1 MEELQKD
8 ILNCFLAY
16 AIHADSPKEYAFRGF
31 VNFPM
36 KIRNQNKLCD
46 LEFHFPFTFV
56 HKEPN

>member
-31 VNFPM
+31 FPNENP
-36 KIRNQNKLCD
+36 KPKQ
-46 LEFHFPFTFV
+46 TV
-56 HKEPN
+56 